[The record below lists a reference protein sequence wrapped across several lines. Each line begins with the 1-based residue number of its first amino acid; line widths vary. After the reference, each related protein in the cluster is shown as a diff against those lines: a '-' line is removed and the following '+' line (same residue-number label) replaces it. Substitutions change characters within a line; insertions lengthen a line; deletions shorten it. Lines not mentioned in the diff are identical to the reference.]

1 MRMRRTVAF
10 VALLALC
17 SGIAVTTAPSDA
29 ASGLAWDQVMK
40 FSMDGSVPE
49 PNFAQDWQT
58 ASQPAPQQQRG
69 GMFGAMAG
77 QINGAM
83 AMAQSLRTGMAE
95 RHFAAGNLERTDNIA
110 AQTATIVDCGARTIT
125 YLDLAKKTYRVVSM
139 DQPQTAPRP
148 GSGGPRESNSPMQ
161 DDGTRFKV
169 AYTSQ
174 ALGPKSIDGVNT
186 DGYKAAMTITIT
198 KSDGSSQT
206 MTTDMTQ
213 YLSSYGEPAASCPAG
228 RRAMAGLSG
237 GGGAGMAAMMSS
249 MNTTRMMND
258 AMRTPSGDQRFT
270 FSSTGPPLPAGRLDM
285 FSVYQTQA
293 QNSQGRSFAMILER
307 GNVHPVSDTDRAVF
321 GIPPDFTQ
329 EK

>member
-1 MRMRRTVAF
+1 MRMRRTVAL

-40 FSMDGSVPE
+40 FSMDGTVPE

-58 ASQPAPQQQRG
+58 ASQPAPQQQQHG
-69 GMFGAMAG
+69 GMFGGMTN

-83 AMAQSLRTGMAE
+83 AMAQSMRTGMAE

-139 DQPQTAPRP
+139 DQPQTASRP
-148 GSGGPRESNSPMQ
+148 TSGGSRDSSPIQ

-186 DGYKAAMTITIT
+186 DGYKAASTITIT

-213 YLSSYGEPAASCPAG
+213 YFSSYGQPAASCPAG
-228 RRAMAGLSG
+228 RRAMAAMPG
-237 GGGAGMAAMMSS
+237 GGGMAAMMSS
-249 MNTTRMMND
+249 MNMMRMMND

-285 FSVYQTQA
+285 FSVYQTQG
-293 QNSQGRSFAMILER
+293 QNSQGRSFAMVLER
-307 GNVHPVSDTDRAVF
+307 GNVRPVSDTDKSVF